1 MRASSSI
8 AAVAV
13 LARGVFAQC
22 TDSFALLA
30 GNQEIA
36 EQCAPKVSTDAVALC
51 NSYLGTSTVFAV
63 PPSKTAF
70 TTTTKVATRTVT
82 RVVFAPTT
90 TTETEI
96 IISTSSTTVFAA
108 PSPGPIGRRE
118 IEANGSP
125 ASPPAC
131 PTLASLPT
139 DSISGSAISSACS
152 CLGASAVVSTASSD
166 ATTTSTITKLETT
179 VTTATTTSAIFTYT
193 KSTTTTVVAVE
204 TQTVAYDRCS
214 VGYSSGGNGKGNH
227 VENVQANSSQHCC
240 QKCQQKQ
247 NCVASVHTGAVCQL
261 LIKETRLQGASTSE
275 QCPLGVEDYP
285 FGPTGGVVY
294 PGPCGY

>member
-8 AAVAV
+8 AAAAV

-22 TDSFALLA
+22 TDGLAVLA

-51 NSYLGTSTVFAV
+51 NSYLGTSIVFAV
-63 PPSKTAF
+63 PPSKTAY
-70 TTTTKVATRTVT
+70 TTTTQVVTRTVT
-82 RVVFAPTT
+82 KAVFAPTT

-96 IISTSSTTVFAA
+96 ITSTSSTTVFAT

-118 IEANGSP
+118 IESNGSP
-125 ASPPAC
+125 DSPSVC

-139 DSISGSAISSACS
+139 ESISAISSACS
-152 CLGASAVVSTASSD
+152 CLGASAVVSTASPD

-179 VTTATTTSAIFTYT
+179 AATTTTTSAFFTYT
-193 KSTTTTVVAVE
+193 ESTTTTIVAVE

-214 VGYSSGGNGKGNH
+214 VGYSPGGNGKGNRA
-227 VENVQANSSQHCC
+227 ENIQANSSQDCC
-240 QKCQQKQ
+240 RKCQQRQ
-247 NCVASVHTGAVCQL
+247 NCVASVYTGAVCQL
-261 LIKETRLQGASTSE
+261 LIKESRLQGASTSE
-275 QCPLGVEDYP
+275 QCPLGIEDYP
-285 FGPTGGVVY
+285 FGPAGGVVY